1 MKKIISWLLIAATV
15 LSLCGCGA
23 AEAPAA
29 TEAPAETTAPETQ
42 PVAEETEAPLLAGS
56 VYLKASSVSFS
67 LVGETDDIYLGL
79 IPREEVTW
87 ESDDPSIVSVEN
99 GVLTA
104 NAVGET
110 TIRATYGDHTAE
122 CAVSCLAQ
130 TQQELEALPAEI
142 LSAPKR
148 LPPKVDLEQPC
159 TYFDN
164 AAMVGDSIT
173 YHLWQS
179 EVKNNYLGNVLFLT
193 RNGVSIN
200 SLVRRFK
207 NIYFE
212 GQDMYLE
219 DIVAKCGAQRLYIM
233 LGCLDFQ
240 VDAARSY
247 LMDSWNTMLDRI
259 IEKCPD
265 IEIVII
271 SNIPCL
277 PGLPGEPTPDG
288 LNAFIADFNVQ
299 LRQMCADRG
308 FGFLDLCYYVED
320 HLGRIP
326 AIYDKDAYHMNDEG
340 SLLWMQVMRY
350 YAQFEREGGILS

>member
-56 VYLKASSVSFS
+56 LYLKASSVSFS

-233 LGCLDFQ
+233 LRDFL
-240 VDAARSY
+240 VTAS
-247 LMDSWNTMLDRI
+247 LS
-259 IEKCPD
+259 
-265 IEIVII
+265 
-271 SNIPCL
+271 CL

-288 LNAFIADFNVQ
+288 LNAFIADFNIQ

-308 FGFLDLCYYVED
+308 FGFLDLSYYVED

-340 SLLWMQVMRY
+340 SLVWMQVMRY
-350 YAQFEREGGILS
+350 YAQYEREGGILS